1 VTRAATTRGEPP
13 PTVLVDQSAIAAHVE
28 RIAAQIAGDHPDGVV
43 LVGVL
48 KGALIFLAD
57 LARAIT
63 GTEVSVDFLA
73 ISRYAP
79 DSGRVRILKDLD
91 VDVEGRD
98 VILVE
103 DLVDTGLTLAYLL
116 SHVRERSPR
125 SLDVCTLLDRPVR
138 RIVPLTVRYV
148 GEEIADVFVLGYG
161 LHQADL
167 YRNVPYIVEAD
178 RSVVFDRPAAY
189 VEALYGTGTV
199 PSVGRRGR
207 SIREGGW

>member
-1 VTRAATTRGEPP
+1 VSAAQTARKELP
-13 PTVLVDQSAIAAHVE
+13 PTVLLDQDALARLVKRVSGEIAA
-28 RIAAQIAGDHPDGVV
+28 DHPDGVV

-63 GTEVSVDFLA
+63 DVDVTVDFLA

-91 VDVEGRD
+91 IDVEERD

-103 DLVDTGLTLAYLL
+103 DLVDTGLTIAYLL
-116 SHVRERSPR
+116 SHVRERAPR
-125 SLDVCTLLDRPVR
+125 SVDVCTLLDRPAR
-138 RIVPLTVRYV
+138 RIVPQPVRYV
-148 GEEIADVFVLGYG
+148 GQEIPDVFVLGYG
-161 LHQADL
+161 LHHADL

-178 RSVVFDRPAAY
+178 RRVVLERPAAY
-189 VEALYGTGTV
+189 VDALYGVGGG
-199 PSVGRRGR
+199 PSRRLR
-207 SIREGGW
+207 SGGPVVD